1 MASVLQLSTIS
12 SHIRLLLRATYDTNG
27 NIILGSIVRDVPV
40 RRYEEPVTHRAS
52 RAPASTTWT
61 MLEETR
67 REVREIKNPEPLAPK
82 ERKPSVIHNVG
93 THAKKIIRESVEE
106 GGKQVLKTAEDAGHG
121 MKKARHSLSSVPRK
135 AAAGMT
141 SFWRIANTPV
151 ALPARKPG
159 RRPPRKI
166 TLFLVDTV
174 RFGGTFGMIFAVL
187 FVGINYQSFWQIAQ
201 AELALGSDIGTEQ
214 ALQDITG
221 GGSAALK
228 AFRASQP
235 SGDANILK
243 YLPVVGPYEDRLI
256 VPKLGINVPIV
267 RPSME
272 ALMKE
277 DWITFENDIQVALK
291 DGVVHYPGSA
301 RPGQAGNF
309 FLTGHSSYYPWD
321 DGRYKNVF
329 ARLGE
334 LDLGDTYTV
343 YYGGDRHTYRIVKK
357 YEVKPNDVSVLD
369 QPTSQRLATLMT
381 CTPIG
386 TTLRRLIVLAEEID
400 ITTGD
405 VLKVGEKTESAGENP
420 FIRLDALPI

>member
-1 MASVLQLSTIS
+1 M
-12 SHIRLLLRATYDTNG
+12 LRATYDIHG
-27 NIILGSIVRDVPV
+27 NIILGSIMRDVPV
-40 RRYEEPVTHRAS
+40 PTSKEPVMEHETCAS
-52 RAPASTTWT
+52 ATTTWT
-61 MLEETR
+61 VLQETR
-67 REVREIKNPEPLAPK
+67 REVREIRNPEPLALK
-82 ERKPSVIHNVG
+82 ESKPSVIHNVG
-93 THAKKIIRESVEE
+93 THAKKILRESMQE
-106 GGKQVLKTAEDAGHG
+106 GGTQILRTAKDAEHG
-121 MKKARHSLSSVPRK
+121 MQKAKRSLSSIPRK
-135 AAAGMT
+135 AAEGMT
-141 SFWRIANTPV
+141 SFWRIAQTPV

-166 TLFLVDTV
+166 TLFVVDTV
-174 RFGGTFGMIFAVL
+174 RFGGTFGLIFAVL

-243 YLPVVGPYEDRLI
+243 YLPVVGPYENRLI
-256 VPKLGINVPIV
+256 IPKLGENVPIV
-267 RPSME
+267 RPSMD

-277 DWITFENDIQVALK
+277 DWITFESDIQVALK

-301 RPGQAGNF
+301 RPGQPGNF

-321 DGRYKNVF
+321 DGKYKNVF

-357 YEVKPNDVSVLD
+357 YEVKPSDVSVLD
-369 QPTSQRLATLMT
+369 QPTSKRLATLMT

-405 VLKVGEKTESAGENP
+405 VLNVGEKTESAGNNP
-420 FIRLDALPI
+420 FTRLDALPI